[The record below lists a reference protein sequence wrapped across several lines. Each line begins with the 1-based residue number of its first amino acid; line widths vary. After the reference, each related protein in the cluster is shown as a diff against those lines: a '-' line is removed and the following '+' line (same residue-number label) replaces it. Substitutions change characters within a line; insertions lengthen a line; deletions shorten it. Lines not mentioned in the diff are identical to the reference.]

1 MNTITLQ
8 PTWRGSLSHGWD
20 TMKKYFLPLL
30 LVVIVLGIV
39 DAPMQMVEDFFRSDE
54 PHSRS
59 NFQVLMEIMAFA
71 YWILFVP
78 VIGYGADLLFVQSVR
93 GKRIDVKNIIIGF
106 NDYFTIILANILAS
120 ALVGIALVALIIP
133 GILVA
138 CRLAFVSYLVMD
150 KKLDPVAAVEGSWK
164 LTRGHGWKIFALSIT
179 SIFIFIGGFLLVFVG
194 VLPAIMWIKS
204 SFASL
209 YEAVLQETDESTF
222 MPADRAE

>member
-8 PTWRGSLSHGWD
+8 PSWRGSLSHGWE

-39 DAPMQMVEDFFRSDE
+39 QAPLEITGDYLDAEGPRFR
-54 PHSRS
+54 
-59 NFQVLMEIMAFA
+59 NQAVLEIMAMA
-71 YWILFVP
+71 YGLLFVS
-78 VIGYGADLLFVQSVR
+78 VIGFGADLLFVQSAR
-93 GKRIDVKNIIIGF
+93 GERIDVKNIIIGV
-106 NDYFTIILANILAS
+106 NDYINIILAHILTI

-133 GILVA
+133 GIIVA

-164 LTRGHGWKIFALSIT
+164 LTRGHGWKIFALGFT
-179 SIFIFIGGFLLVFVG
+179 SIFIFFAGLLLVFVG
-194 VLPAIMWIKS
+194 VLPALMWIKA

-209 YEAVLQETDESTF
+209 YEAALQEKDESTF
-222 MPADRAE
+222 MPADWPE